1 MITAVTT
8 YDLLVL
14 VHVIAM
20 LSWIGAMYFNLT
32 LLFPMYKAQGAVRY
46 GELMQAQG
54 TRAAPLLYL
63 LIFLTFGSGIA
74 LSLLGPIAPTSP
86 LALAKTGCLV
96 LMLAC
101 HLYGSLVLWPRAF
114 FALDSEKAAIFF
126 AYRVSMFFSAGA
138 GTVAIV
144 LTYLG
149 KQFNP

>member
-1 MITAVTT
+1 MITF

-32 LLFPMYKAQGAVRY
+32 LLFPMYKAQGGTRY
-46 GELMQAQG
+46 AELMQAQG

-63 LIFLTFGSGIA
+63 LIALTFGSGLA
-74 LSLLGPIAPTSP
+74 LSFSGPVVPISP
-86 LALAKTGCLV
+86 LALAKGGCLLV
-96 LMLAC
+96 MLTC
-101 HLYGSLVLWPRAF
+101 HLYGSLVLWPRVF
-114 FALDSEKAAIFF
+114 FALDSEKASLFF
-126 AYRVSMFFSAGA
+126 VYRVSMFVSASA

-149 KQFNP
+149 KQFNL

>member
-1 MITAVTT
+1 MITA

-46 GELMQAQG
+46 GEPLQAQG
-54 TRAAPLLYL
+54 TPAAPLLYL
-63 LIFLTFGSGIA
+63 LIFRTFGSGIA
-74 LSLLGPIAPTSP
+74 LSLLGPVAPTSP
-86 LALAKTGCLV
+86 LALAKTGCLA